1 VIGNNAFFGYTGL
14 TDVTLKDGV
23 RIIGSGVFEYGVPL
37 TSITIP
43 QSVDSIGYLAFP
55 IGSLSEIKV
64 YAQKTPVM
72 GESYNE
78 KVFDN
83 YDAILY
89 VPSGTLDAYR
99 NALEWKRFRY
109 IEEMNNIDGIHNTS
123 QDSINIDTFYDMQGR
138 KRNVPNRGINILHK
152 TNGEVRKVLY

>member
-1 VIGNNAFFGYTGL
+1 
-14 TDVTLKDGV
+14 
-23 RIIGSGVFEYGVPL
+23 
-37 TSITIP
+37 
-43 QSVDSIGYLAFP
+43 
-55 IGSLSEIKV
+55 
-64 YAQKTPVM
+64 M